1 MIAAQAHIADLRV
14 APTDRDP
21 WLLGAVLTLL
31 AIGLVMVYSATVTK
45 SGGLQTNT
53 QNLFMHLTYIVS
65 GLLAMAL
72 VSRTPIGLWEKLS
85 KPSMLLGL
93 LLLALVFVPGIGVQV
108 NGSQRWIDLG
118 TLRGQPSEL
127 AKICLVLYVAGYL
140 SRFRETVLEDKR
152 GTMVITGVLSLYA
165 LLLMSEPDFGSTVV
179 LSITII
185 TLLFLAGIRLL
196 YVTSLIGLS
205 VVGAVILT
213 VVAPYRMQRVTSFLD
228 PWSDP
233 FDTGFQLVQAL
244 IAFGRGEWFGVG
256 IGASIQKLFYLPHAN
271 TDFLLAVIAEELG
284 LIGVTLVI
292 LLFAVLLWRA
302 FAIARRAELNGQ
314 IFAARLAQGMG
325 LLLVLQAMTNMGVNM
340 GALPTK
346 GLTLPFMSYGGSS
359 LLASCFAMGLL
370 LMVDRETRPAPGA
383 SRPGAS
389 P

>member
-1 MIAAQAHIADLRV
+1 MIAAQVQIADLHA
-14 APTDRDP
+14 APSDRDP
-21 WLLGAVLTLL
+21 WLLGVVLTLL
-31 AIGLVMVYSATVTK
+31 VIGLVMVYSATVITK
-45 SGGLQTNT
+45 SGGLQSNI
-53 QNLFMHLTYIVS
+53 QHLWTHLAYIVS

-72 VSRTPIGLWEKLS
+72 VSRTPMGLWEKLS
-85 KPSMLLGL
+85 RPMALVGL
-93 LLLALVFVPGIGVQV
+93 LLLGLVLIPGIGVQV
-108 NGSQRWIDLG
+108 NGSQRWINLG
-118 TLRGQPSEL
+118 TLQGQPSEF

-140 SRFRETVLEDKR
+140 ARFRESVQENKR
-152 GTMVITGVLSLYA
+152 GTLVITGILFLYA

-185 TLLFLAGIRLL
+185 ALMFLAGVRLL
-196 YVTSLIGLS
+196 YVASLAGLS
-205 VVGAVILT
+205 VIGAAILT
-213 VVAPYRMQRVTSFLD
+213 LVAPYRMQRVTSFLD

-284 LIGVTLVI
+284 LIGVTSVI

-314 IFAARLAQGMG
+314 TFAARLAQGLG

-340 GALPTK
+340 GVLPTK

-359 LLASCFAMGLL
+359 LLACCFAMGLL
-370 LMVDRETRPAPGA
+370 LMLDRETRSTPGA
-383 SRPGAS
+383 NR
-389 P
+389 